1 MQPSQLRAI
10 PPLRSLW
17 DPAVPPLGSGS
28 SWISVLHPPLVP
40 AAAGVAPKTCTAHP
54 PHSLLAP
61 LLAVSYPGPSHV
73 PFSPPLPPTPFLVPR
88 FASPSL
94 LLWALICWAAAA
106 PQNPGTETGRAKRVL
121 IRVPPLTSLPI
132 SRSFSSASGLPGGL
146 GRKGM
151 AGNAEGIQ
159 SLSRPLRGQGDTP
172 RAFHGSSC
180 KDASQ
185 QWVLAHRA
193 H

>member
-1 MQPSQLRAI
+1 MQPSQLLAI

-17 DPAVPPLGSGS
+17 DPAVPPLGGGS
-28 SWISVLHPPLVP
+28 SWISVLHPPLIP

-54 PHSLLAP
+54 PRSLLAP
-61 LLAVSYPGPSHV
+61 LLAISYPGPSHV

-88 FASPSL
+88 FVSPSL

-106 PQNPGTETGRAKRVL
+106 PRNRDGKGKARPDPCTT
-121 IRVPPLTSLPI
+121 LTSLPT
-132 SRSFSSASGLPGGL
+132 SRSFSSASGFPGGL

-159 SLSRPLRGQGDTP
+159 SPSRPLRGQGDTP